1 MVRTAPYGALMPTNS
16 MTSAADNS
24 STGPVLLCFD
34 GSDDARR
41 AIERAAAILGGGPA
55 LVVHVWEPLS
65 SVILRNPLIHSPG
78 PLAEQAA
85 DLDEAGAEAAER
97 LTAEGVEVARAAG
110 FDAAPL
116 CLRSDQR
123 VWPAIVRLAEERR
136 ARAVVVGSRGLS
148 KVGSMLLGS
157 VSNGVVH
164 HCRQPSLVVPSRES

>member
-1 MVRTAPYGALMPTNS
+1 M
-16 MTSAADNS
+16 S
-24 STGPVLLCFD
+24 STYDPATGPVLLCFD
-34 GSDDARR
+34 GSEDARR
-41 AIERAAAILGGGPA
+41 AIERAGAILGGGPA

-65 SVILRNPLIHSPG
+65 AVVLRNPLVHSPG

-85 DLDEAGAEAAER
+85 DLDDAGAATAER
-97 LTAEGVEVARAAG
+97 LTEEGVRVARAAG

-116 CLRSDQR
+116 CVRSDQR
-123 VWPAIVRLAEERR
+123 VWPAIVRLAEERQ
-136 ARAVVVGSRGLS
+136 ARAVVLGSRGLS

>member
-1 MVRTAPYGALMPTNS
+1 M
-16 MTSAADNS
+16 S
-24 STGPVLLCFD
+24 STYDTATGAVLLCFD
-34 GSDDARR
+34 GSEDARR
-41 AIERAAAILGGGPA
+41 AIERAGAILGGGPA

-65 SVILRNPLIHSPG
+65 AVVLRNPLIHSPG

-85 DLDEAGAEAAER
+85 DLDEAGAATAER
-97 LTAEGVEVARAAG
+97 LTEEGVRVARAAG

-116 CLRSDQR
+116 CVRSDQR
-123 VWPAIVRLAEERR
+123 VWPAIVRLAEERQ
-136 ARAVVVGSRGLS
+136 ARAVVLGSRGLS

>member
-1 MVRTAPYGALMPTNS
+1 M
-16 MTSAADNS
+16 S
-24 STGPVLLCFD
+24 STYDTAAGPVLLCFD
-34 GSDDARR
+34 GSEDARR
-41 AIERAAAILGGGPA
+41 AIERAGAILGGGPA

-65 SVILRNPLIHSPG
+65 AVVLRNPLIHSPG

-85 DLDEAGAEAAER
+85 DLDEAGAATAER
-97 LTAEGVEVARAAG
+97 LTEEGVRVARAAG

-116 CLRSDQR
+116 CVRSDQR
-123 VWPAIVRLAEERR
+123 VWPAIVRLAEERQ
-136 ARAVVVGSRGLS
+136 ARAVVLGSRGLS

>member
-1 MVRTAPYGALMPTNS
+1 MSSTYDTA
-16 MTSAADNS
+16 
-24 STGPVLLCFD
+24 TGPVLLCFD
-34 GSDDARR
+34 GSEDARR
-41 AIERAAAILGGGPA
+41 AIERAGAILGGGPA

-65 SVILRNPLIHSPG
+65 AVVLRNPLVHSPG

-85 DLDEAGAEAAER
+85 DLDEAGAATAER
-97 LTAEGVEVARAAG
+97 LTEEGVRVARAAG

-116 CLRSDQR
+116 CVRSDQR
-123 VWPAIVRLAEERR
+123 VWPAIVRLAEERQ
-136 ARAVVVGSRGLS
+136 ARAVVLGSRGLS

>member
-1 MVRTAPYGALMPTNS
+1 M
-16 MTSAADNS
+16 S
-24 STGPVLLCFD
+24 STYDTATAPVLLCFD
-34 GSDDARR
+34 GSEDARR
-41 AIERAAAILGGGPA
+41 AIERAGAILGGGPA

-65 SVILRNPLIHSPG
+65 AVVLRNPLVHSPG

-85 DLDEAGAEAAER
+85 DLDDAGAATAER
-97 LTAEGVEVARAAG
+97 LTEEGVRVARAAG

-116 CLRSDQR
+116 CVRSDQR
-123 VWPAIVRLAEERR
+123 VWPAIVRLAEERQ
-136 ARAVVVGSRGLS
+136 ARAVVLGSRGLS

>member
-1 MVRTAPYGALMPTNS
+1 
-16 MTSAADNS
+16 MTSTVDNAR
-24 STGPVLLCFD
+24 TGPVILCFD

-41 AIERAAAILGGGPA
+41 AIERAGAILGGGPA

-65 SVILRNPLIHSPG
+65 AVVLRNPLIHSPG

-85 DLDEAGAEAAER
+85 DLDEAGAAAAER
-97 LTAEGVEVARAAG
+97 LTEEGVRAARAAG

-116 CLRSDQR
+116 CVRSDQR
-123 VWPAIVRLAEERR
+123 VWPAIVRLAEQRQ
-136 ARAVVVGSRGLS
+136 ARAVVLGSRGLS

>member
-1 MVRTAPYGALMPTNS
+1 MSSTYDTA
-16 MTSAADNS
+16 
-24 STGPVLLCFD
+24 TGPVLLCFD
-34 GSDDARR
+34 GSEDARR
-41 AIERAAAILGGGPA
+41 AIERAGAILGGGPA

-65 SVILRNPLIHSPG
+65 AVVLRNPLVHSPG

-85 DLDEAGAEAAER
+85 DLDDAGAATAER
-97 LTAEGVEVARAAG
+97 LTEEGVRVARAAG

-116 CLRSDQR
+116 CVRSDQR
-123 VWPAIVRLAEERR
+123 VWPAIVRLAEERQ
-136 ARAVVVGSRGLS
+136 ARAVVLGSRGLS

>member
-1 MVRTAPYGALMPTNS
+1 MSSTYDTA
-16 MTSAADNS
+16 
-24 STGPVLLCFD
+24 TGPVLLCFD
-34 GSDDARR
+34 GSEDARR
-41 AIERAAAILGGGPA
+41 AIERAGAILGGGPA

-65 SVILRNPLIHSPG
+65 AVVLRNPLIHSPG

-85 DLDEAGAEAAER
+85 DLDEAGAATAER
-97 LTAEGVEVARAAG
+97 LTEEGVRVARAAG

-116 CLRSDQR
+116 CVRSDQR
-123 VWPAIVRLAEERR
+123 VWPAIVRLAEERQ
-136 ARAVVVGSRGLS
+136 ARAVVLGSRGLS

>member
-1 MVRTAPYGALMPTNS
+1 MVRTAPYGALMPTTS

-41 AIERAAAILGGGPA
+41 AIER
-55 LVVHVWEPLS
+55 
-65 SVILRNPLIHSPG
+65 
-78 PLAEQAA
+78 
-85 DLDEAGAEAAER
+85 AAER